1 MSSAE
6 DFSNPV
12 YFDSNPKK
20 YAFAIAATLLVL
32 LLAGATMPAGGR
44 YMVYLVLLAATA
56 FSAAYCGLG
65 PTVLAIAIAFV
76 GVRYWFVSPIHSF
89 SKPDGLQIVGML
101 AFVAASSVVLAIGER
116 NRRRME
122 ALRESHEDLE
132 ERLRKRSEELDIAN
146 QGLGDLTARLMQLQ
160 DEERRRIA
168 RELHDSAGQSLTA
181 LALNLSNLG
190 TEIERLTKS
199 AKTVSDSVVIVNDMS
214 RDIRTISYLLHPPL
228 LDEAGL
234 ASALRWYIRGFTER
248 SGIKVELGLPEDFE
262 RLPRDVET
270 AIFRLVQECLTN
282 IHRHS
287 ESPTATIGIVH
298 ANGEVRIEVRDQ
310 GKGIAPDKKL
320 ELLSAGT
327 PGVGIRGMRERL
339 RQLGGTMEINSV
351 GNGSGT
357 QVVVQL
363 PVGNVGSNLAVGV
376 SAGSTS
382 RC

>member
-1 MSSAE
+1 MRSAE
-6 DFSNPV
+6 DFSTPV
-12 YFDSNPKK
+12 YFDTNPKK
-20 YAFAIAATLLVL
+20 YAFALAATLLAL
-32 LLAGATMPAGGR
+32 LIAGATMPAGGR
-44 YMVYLVLLAATA
+44 YMAYLALLAAVA

-65 PTVLAIAIAFV
+65 PSMLAIAITLV

-89 SKPDGLQIVGML
+89 GIPDGLQIVGML
-101 AFVAASSVVLAIGER
+101 AFVAASSVILAIGER
-116 NRRRME
+116 NRRKME

-146 QGLGDLTARLMQLQ
+146 QGLGDLTARLLQLQ

-199 AKTVSDSVVIVNDMS
+199 AKTVADSVVLVNDMS

-248 SGIKVELGLPEDFE
+248 SGINVELELPEDFE

-287 ESPTATIGIVH
+287 ESPTATISVVH

-339 RQLGGTMEINSV
+339 RQLGGAMEINSD
-351 GNGSGT
+351 GDGSGT
-357 QVVVQL
+357 QVVVRL
-363 PVGNVGSNLAVGV
+363 PVGNVGSSLSVGA
-376 SAGSTS
+376 SAGSTH
-382 RC
+382 

>member
-12 YFDSNPKK
+12 YFNSNPKK
-20 YAFAIAATLLVL
+20 YGFAIAATLLAL
-32 LLAGATMPAGGR
+32 LIAGATMPAGGR

-56 FSAAYCGLG
+56 FSATYCGLG

-89 SKPDGLQIVGML
+89 SEPDGLQIVGMF

-339 RQLGGTMEINSV
+339 RQLGGTMEINSA

-363 PVGNVGSNLAVGV
+363 PVGNVGSNLAVGA
-376 SAGSTS
+376 SAGSTN
-382 RC
+382 

>member
-1 MSSAE
+1 MSSAQ
-6 DFSNPV
+6 DFATPA
-12 YFDSNPKK
+12 YFDTHRKR
-20 YAFAIAATLLVL
+20 YVFAIAGTLLAL
-32 LLAGATMPAGGR
+32 LIAGATTPAGGR
-44 YMVYLVLLAATA
+44 YMVYPVLLAAVA
-56 FSAAYCGLG
+56 FSSAYCGLG
-65 PTVLAIAIAFV
+65 PSMLAIAIALV

-89 SKPDGLQIVGML
+89 GIPDGLQIVAMS
-101 AFVAASSVVLAIGER
+101 AFMAASSVILAVGER
-116 NRRRME
+116 NRRNLE

-132 ERLRKRSEELDIAN
+132 ERLRKCNQELDVAN
-146 QGLGDLTARLMQLQ
+146 QGLGDLTARLLQLQ

-228 LDEAGL
+228 LDETGL
-234 ASALRWYIRGFTER
+234 ASALRWYIRGFRER
-248 SGIKVELGLPEDFE
+248 SGIKVDLELPEDFE

-282 IHRHS
+282 IHRHA
-287 ESPTATIGIVH
+287 ESQTATIGIVH

-339 RQLGGTMEINSV
+339 RQLGGTMEINSD
-351 GNGSGT
+351 GDGSGT
-357 QVVVQL
+357 QVVVRL
-363 PVGNVGSNLAVGV
+363 PVGKLGSNLVVGA
-376 SAGSTS
+376 SAGSTH
-382 RC
+382 

>member
-12 YFDSNPKK
+12 YFNSNPKK

-44 YMVYLVLLAATA
+44 YMVYLALLAATA
-56 FSAAYCGLG
+56 FSATYCGLG

-122 ALRESHEDLE
+122 ALRQSHEDLE

-199 AKTVSDSVVIVNDMS
+199 AKTVSDSVVLVNDMS

-248 SGIKVELGLPEDFE
+248 SGIKVELELPEDFE

-287 ESPTATIGIVH
+287 ESPTATISIVH

-310 GKGIAPDKKL
+310 GRGIAPEKKL

-339 RQLGGTMEINSV
+339 RQLGGTMEINSD
-351 GNGSGT
+351 GDGSGT
-357 QVVVQL
+357 QVVGRL
-363 PVGNVGSNLAVGV
+363 PIGHVGSNLSVGA
-376 SAGSTS
+376 SAGSTH
-382 RC
+382 

>member
-20 YAFAIAATLLVL
+20 YVFAIAATLLAL
-32 LLAGATMPAGGR
+32 LIAGTTMPVGGR

-56 FSAAYCGLG
+56 FSATYCGLG

-339 RQLGGTMEINSV
+339 RQLGGTMEINSA

-363 PVGNVGSNLAVGV
+363 PVGNVGSSLAVGA
-376 SAGSTS
+376 SAGSTN
-382 RC
+382 

>member
-6 DFSNPV
+6 DFSTPV
-12 YFDSNPKK
+12 YFDTNRKR
-20 YAFAIAATLLVL
+20 YAFAIAGMLLAL
-32 LLAGATMPAGGR
+32 LIAGATLPAGGR
-44 YMVYLVLLAATA
+44 YMVYLVLLAAVA

-65 PTVLAIAIAFV
+65 PSMLAIALTLV

-89 SKPDGLQIVGML
+89 GIPDGLQIVGMS
-101 AFVAASSVVLAIGER
+101 AFVAALSVILAVAER
-116 NRRRME
+116 NRRNME
-122 ALRESHEDLE
+122 ALRESHQDLE
-132 ERLRKRSEELDIAN
+132 ERLRKRSQELDVAN
-146 QGLGDLTARLMQLQ
+146 QGLGDLTARLLQLQ

-248 SGIKVELGLPEDFE
+248 SGIKVDLELPEDFE

-282 IHRHS
+282 IHRHA
-287 ESPTATIGIVH
+287 ESQTATIGMVH

-339 RQLGGTMEINSV
+339 RQLGGTMEINSDRD
-351 GNGSGT
+351 GSGT
-357 QVVVQL
+357 QVVVRL
-363 PVGNVGSNLAVGV
+363 PVGNVGPNLAVGAN
-376 SAGSTS
+376 AGSTH
-382 RC
+382 

>member
-6 DFSNPV
+6 DFSTPV
-12 YFDSNPKK
+12 YFASTPKR
-20 YAFAIAATLLVL
+20 YVFAVAATLLAL
-32 LLAGATMPAGGR
+32 LIAGATMPSGGH
-44 YMVYLVLLAATA
+44 YMAYLVLLAAVA

-65 PTVLAIAIAFV
+65 PSMLAIAIAFA
-76 GVRYWFVSPIHSF
+76 GVRYWFVSPIHSL
-89 SKPDGLQIVGML
+89 SRPDGLQIVGML
-101 AFVAASSVVLAIGER
+101 AFVAASSVILAIGER
-116 NRRRME
+116 NRRNIQ
-122 ALRESHEDLE
+122 ALRESHQDLGE
-132 ERLRKRSEELDIAN
+132 QLRKRSEELDIAN
-146 QGLGDLTARLMQLQ
+146 QGLGDLTARLLQLQ

-248 SGIKVELGLPEDFE
+248 SGIKVELELPEDFE

-339 RQLGGTMEINSV
+339 RQLGGTMEINSD
-351 GNGSGT
+351 GDSSGT
-357 QVVVQL
+357 QVVVRL
-363 PVGNVGSNLAVGV
+363 PVGNVGANLAVGAR
-376 SAGSTS
+376 AGSTN
-382 RC
+382 

>member
-6 DFSNPV
+6 DFSTSV
-12 YFDSNPKK
+12 YFDSTPKR
-20 YAFAIAATLLVL
+20 YVFAIAPTLLAL
-32 LLAGATMPAGGR
+32 LIAGATMPSGGR
-44 YMVYLVLLAATA
+44 YMAYLVLLAAVA

-65 PTVLAIAIAFV
+65 PSVLAIAIAFV

-101 AFVAASSVVLAIGER
+101 AFVAASSVILAIGER
-116 NRRRME
+116 NPRNME
-122 ALRESHEDLE
+122 ALRESHEVLE
-132 ERLRKRSEELDIAN
+132 ERLRTRSQELDIAN
-146 QGLGDLTARLMQLQ
+146 QGLGDLTARLLQLQ

-234 ASALRWYIRGFTER
+234 ASALRWYLRGFTER
-248 SGIKVELGLPEDFE
+248 SGIKVELELPEDFE

-270 AIFRLVQECLTN
+270 AIFRLVQESLTN

-298 ANGEVRIEVRDQ
+298 ADGEVRVEVRDQ

-339 RQLGGTMEINSV
+339 RQLGGTMEINSD
-351 GNGSGT
+351 GDGSGT
-357 QVVVQL
+357 QVVVRL
-363 PVGNVGSNLAVGV
+363 PVANIGSNLAVGA
-376 SAGSTS
+376 SASSTH
-382 RC
+382 